1 MQFVSIVKGDPVEMI
16 ASHKKLRVNMCV
28 EALSEI
34 AAEKFGFSVQ
44 IADNFLVIGREDN
57 EVCVLSFIEK
67 GLVVLRRNMCP
78 DFILLL
84 RVAVATM
91 GELHE
96 KEENDF
102 TELQDILGQKIDFD
116 SDANEEDTEE
126 IVSCDPEEA
135 SREAIKR
142 LFVGII
148 SKDEMPQPRKAKEP
162 TSEPIVEEEEESD
175 EDSEWI

>member
-16 ASHKKLRVNMCV
+16 VSQKKLRVDMCV

-34 AAEKFGFSVQ
+34 AKDKFGFRVKT
-44 IADNFLVIGREDN
+44 ADNFLMIGKGEN
-57 EVCVLSFIEK
+57 EVCVFSFIEK

-84 RVAVATM
+84 RLAVATM
-91 GELHE
+91 GELHDT
-96 KEENDF
+96 EENDF
-102 TELQDILGQKIDFD
+102 SELQDIFGQKIEFD
-116 SDANEEDTEE
+116 AEDVEEDTEE
-126 IVSCDPEEA
+126 VVPFDPDEA

-142 LFVGII
+142 LFIGVI
-148 SKDEMPQPRKAKEP
+148 SKDDKPATVQEP
-162 TSEPIVEEEEESD
+162 PKSAPPKDEESE